1 MSAIPAPALLAPA
14 PAAGSVRAE
23 VGNIAA
29 IEGLRGVAVLWV
41 MLFHFVALRERRPD
55 DAFVAALSAWA
66 PLEAFVRNG
75 YLGVDLFFIITGF
88 LLTLPWFRHAEARLP
103 APDWRTFY
111 ARRARRIVPAYYVQL
126 MLLFFLVLPLCYPR
140 IWLESTPFV
149 VHNLGAHLTFL
160 HYTSPLT
167 SSSLTVNGAL
177 WTLAIEMQ
185 YYLLLPLLAPL
196 FVRWP
201 WRSLA
206 AAALLAL
213 GWRWLAWNDLDFL
226 TRLYLKLGAKAGV
239 SEKAARH
246 LIATQL
252 PAWSLHFALGILA
265 GRAWMRRPRNAAPGG
280 RAWLSA
286 AMVAAVL
293 AGLHAALSHGTA
305 ILGAYGWTVFPVLL
319 ALGLGALVCL
329 PAPALGAA
337 VASPPLVALGR
348 ISYSAYL
355 YHLPLLLLFNAY
367 APATGGPVALPLW
380 LAMVLL
386 AATASFRFV
395 EQPFLR
401 GAGVDPAR
409 LREQYA
415 GWSPATPPR

>member
-1 MSAIPAPALLAPA
+1 
-14 PAAGSVRAE
+14 VRAE
-23 VGNIAA
+23 VGHIAA

-41 MLFHFVALRERRPD
+41 MLFHWVALRDGRFD
-55 DAFVAALSAWA
+55 DAFIGAMAAWA

-75 YLGVDLFFIITGF
+75 YLGVDLFFIVTGF
-88 LLTLPWFRHAEARLP
+88 LLTLPWFRHADTGLP
-103 APDWRTFY
+103 APDWRSFY

-126 MLLFFLVLPLCYPR
+126 MFLFFLVLPLAYPR

-149 VHNLGAHLTFL
+149 VHNLGAHLAFL

-185 YYLLLPLLAPL
+185 YYLLLPLIAPL

-206 AAALLAL
+206 AAAVIAT

-226 TRLYLKLGAKAGV
+226 ANLYLELGARAGV
-239 SEKAARH
+239 TEKGARH

-265 GRAWMRRPRNAAPGG
+265 GRAWMLRPRKPAA
-280 RAWLSA
+280 ALEQWLPVGILA
-286 AMVAAVL
+286 VAL
-293 AGLHAALSHGTA
+293 FGLHAVLRDGTA
-305 ILGAYGWTVFPVLL
+305 ILGQLGWAAFPVLL
-319 ALGLGALVCL
+319 ALGLGAVVC
-329 PAPALGAA
+329 APASLLAA
-337 VASPPLVALGR
+337 TVAMPPLVALGR

-355 YHLPLLLLFNAY
+355 YHLPLLLLCNAY
-367 APATGGPVALPLW
+367 APASGGSTALPLW
-380 LAMVLL
+380 IASVVLV
-386 AATASFRFV
+386 AAVSFLFV
-395 EQPFLR
+395 ERPYLHMS
-401 GAGVDPAR
+401 G
-409 LREQYA
+409 LEHRERA
-415 GWSPATPPR
+415 

>member
-1 MSAIPAPALLAPA
+1 
-14 PAAGSVRAE
+14 VRAE
-23 VGNIAA
+23 VGHIAA

-41 MLFHFVALRERRPD
+41 MLFHYVALRDGRFD
-55 DAFVAALSAWA
+55 DAFLGVMTAWA

-75 YLGVDLFFIITGF
+75 YLGVDLFFIVTGF
-88 LLTLPWFRHAEARLP
+88 LLTLPWFRRADAGLP

-126 MLLFFLVLPLCYPR
+126 MFLFFLVLPLIHPR
-140 IWLESTPFV
+140 IWLESTPFI

-206 AAALLAL
+206 AAAVIAA

-226 TRLYLKLGAKAGV
+226 ANLYLALGAKAGV
-239 SEKAARH
+239 TEKGARH

-265 GRAWMRRPRNAAPGG
+265 GRAWMLRPRNVEAGLAQWIP
-280 RAWLSA
+280 
-286 AMVAAVL
+286 VAIFAVAL
-293 AGLHAALSHGTA
+293 IGLHAVLRDGTA
-305 ILGAYGWTVFPVLL
+305 ILGQAGWMAYPVLL
-319 ALGLGALVCL
+319 ALGLGAAACT
-329 PAPALGAA
+329 PAALLTAT

-355 YHLPLLLLFNAY
+355 YHLPLLLLFNAWLPG
-367 APATGGPVALPLW
+367 AGAWAALPLW
-380 LAMVLL
+380 TATVVLVAAVSHRLVEVPYLA
-386 AATASFRFV
+386 RGRR
-395 EQPFLR
+395 QPC
-401 GAGVDPAR
+401 GGQPAR
-409 LREQYA
+409 
-415 GWSPATPPR
+415 